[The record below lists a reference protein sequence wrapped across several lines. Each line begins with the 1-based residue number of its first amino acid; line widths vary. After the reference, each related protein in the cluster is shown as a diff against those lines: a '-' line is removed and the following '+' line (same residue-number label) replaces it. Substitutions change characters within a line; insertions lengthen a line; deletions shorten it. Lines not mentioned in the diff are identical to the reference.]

1 MYNKAKEIFCLKR
14 TTFCMF
20 YALIGLISVCIPYAK
35 TWTVLL
41 IFCHNLFVI
50 IVGFV
55 DIGGIVDN
63 HFKFSFHNTTV
74 GICFP
79 ANELFVNKIE
89 LQNFICLI

>member
-41 IFCHNLFVI
+41 IFCHKLFVI

-63 HFKFSFHNTTV
+63 HCLNF
-74 GICFP
+74 
-79 ANELFVNKIE
+79 LFII
-89 LQNFICLI
+89 QP

>member
-1 MYNKAKEIFCLKR
+1 MQLRAEILLKL
-14 TTFCMF
+14 
-20 YALIGLISVCIPYAK
+20 ALNTNQSINRI
-35 TWTVLL
+35 VLYKQKN
-41 IFCHNLFVI
+41 F
-50 IVGFV
+50 